1 MKGFFL
7 VALLILGV
15 SLIPLSAATSAG
27 SGDENLS
34 ENGMG
39 SAGVNI
45 NFDLSSEDNSSWVV
59 GFTNDVTGLNNNGTS
74 VTPLA
79 SDDVALKI
87 DGTSGT
93 LKENLYVYWIIKGGQ
108 QLDITL
114 EADGALKEDS
124 ESGEPDGGAET
135 EPEPEHM
142 NWMVSWKSSA
152 SGSEDTSG
160 QSLGTIALYKE
171 ESDPN
176 VYTTAQPVFER
187 SVLDQSLE
195 TGSAQLTITTQDITD
210 VAPVN
215 YSANLTLKITP
226 VETV

>member
-27 SGDENLS
+27 SGDESLS

-45 NFDLSSEDNSSWVV
+45 NFDLSSEDNSSWEI
-59 GFTNDVTGLNNNGTS
+59 GFTDNVEGLKNNGTI

-79 SDDVALKI
+79 SEDVALKI
-87 DGTSGT
+87 GEGTSGT

-108 QLDITL
+108 QLEITL
-114 EADGALKEDS
+114 EADGALKEVH
-124 ESGEPDGGAET
+124 ESGETDGGAET
-135 EPEPEHM
+135 EPEHM

-152 SGSEDTSG
+152 SGSEGTAD
-160 QSLGTIALYKE
+160 QSLGTTDLYKE
-171 ESDPN
+171 NADVN
-176 VYTTAQPVFER
+176 VYTKTQPVFDR
-187 SVLDQSLE
+187 SALDQSLE
-195 TGSAQLTITTQDITD
+195 TGSAQLIITTQDITD

-226 VETV
+226 VETT

>member
-1 MKGFFL
+1 MKKTVFVLFL
-7 VALLILGV
+7 VLSFII
-15 SLIPLSAATSAG
+15 IPLSAATSAG

-45 NFDLSSEDNSSWVV
+45 NFDLSAEDNSSWEI
-59 GFTNDVTGLNNNGTS
+59 GFTDNVEGLKNNGTI

-79 SDDVALKI
+79 SEDVALKI
-87 DGTSGT
+87 GEGTSGT

-108 QLDITL
+108 QLEITL
-114 EADGALKEDS
+114 EADGALKEVA
-124 ESGEPDGGAET
+124 ESGGADGGAET
-135 EPEPEHM
+135 EPEHM

-152 SGSEDTSG
+152 SGSEGTAD
-160 QSLGTIALYKE
+160 QSLGTTDPYKE
-171 ESDPN
+171 GSDTN
-176 VYTTAQPVFER
+176 VYTKTQPVFER

-195 TGSAQLTITTQDITD
+195 TGSAQLIITTQDITD

-226 VETV
+226 VEIT

>member
-45 NFDLSSEDNSSWVV
+45 NFDLSAEDNSSWEI
-59 GFTNDVTGLNNNGTS
+59 GFTDNVEGLKNNGTI

-79 SDDVALKI
+79 SEDVALKI
-87 DGTSGT
+87 GEGTSGT

-108 QLDITL
+108 QLEITL
-114 EADGALKEDS
+114 EADGALKEVA
-124 ESGEPDGGAET
+124 ESGGAET
-135 EPEPEHM
+135 EPEHM

-152 SGSEDTSG
+152 SGSEGTAD
-160 QSLGTIALYKE
+160 QSLGTTDLYKE
-171 ESDPN
+171 NADVN
-176 VYTTAQPVFER
+176 VYTKTQPVFER

-195 TGSAQLTITTQDITD
+195 TGSAQLIITTQDITD

-226 VETV
+226 VETT

>member
-45 NFDLSSEDNSSWVV
+45 NFDLSSEDNSSWAV

-87 DGTSGT
+87 DDTSGT

-114 EADGALKEDS
+114 EADGALKEVA
-124 ESGEPDGGAET
+124 ESGEPEGGAET
-135 EPEPEHM
+135 ELEYM
-142 NWMVSWKSSA
+142 NWMVSWKSST
-152 SGSEDTSG
+152 SGSEGTVD
-160 QSLGTIALYKE
+160 QSLGTTDLYKE
-171 ESDPN
+171 ESDTN

-195 TGSAQLTITTQDITD
+195 TGSAQLIITTQDITD

-226 VETV
+226 VETT